1 MDSRDSVTDR
11 FYSALYKKIL
21 DPELTTSSK
30 QVMFLNLLY
39 KAIKGDTSVPRVRA
53 FMKRLLQVISY
64 QPSHLVCGLLFL
76 MSEIT
81 KGRPEIVTEIPK
93 AESADADDKFVDDD
107 DDEEEHYKD
116 VTEDGEEDVD
126 EKTAKKV
133 KSGWTFKGT
142 SVNRE
147 EKQDYDPNCR
157 NPIYSGAEKCDYWE
171 LQSLSQHFHP
181 SASLFANNILENDPI
196 KYTGDP
202 LSDFTLPR
210 FLDRFVFRNPKK
222 NPEKNKPSTIL
233 GKRNIYKPAGIKAIA
248 PDSKEFLNRDAANV
262 PTDEL
267 FIYKYFHGKLERK
280 GAKTED
286 DAGSVVTSEE
296 FNDFLDNMGGRS
308 TDFDDEDDLD
318 FAGGLGEENVE
329 EEAPEDDDEEQ
340 DVNMEASDDEDE
352 PMGLDGEDDDNF
364 KELSSGDEDGADSDQ
379 EFDEE
384 GFGEDDFDEEGFGE
398 PAENKLNMKKSKKVK
413 TKFAKFDPNDLSS
426 ILADAEEFS
435 HLIEDNDDDDA
446 GTSSSVATKDKAGKK
461 QLSWEKNN
469 HDFMKGK
476 SWKNKKSFT
485 NKPKKGQNF
494 KSDKKSRKALPIN
507 PKRDK
512 ILRVTRS
519 QEKRFQSTQKGT
531 KF

>member
-81 KGRPEIVTEIPK
+81 KGRPEIVSEIPK
-93 AESADADDKFVDDD
+93 VESADSDDKFLDDD
-107 DDEEEHYKD
+107 DDDLEHFKD
-116 VTEDGEEDVD
+116 VTEDGEEVEDP
-126 EKTAKKV
+126 KTAMKV
-133 KSGWTFKGT
+133 KSGWTFKG
-142 SVNRE
+142 SSANRE

-267 FIYKYFHGKLERK
+267 FIYKYFHEKLERK
-280 GAKTED
+280 GAKTD
-286 DAGSVVTSEE
+286 DDVGSVTSEE
-296 FNDFLDNMGGRS
+296 FNDFLDNMGGKS

-329 EEAPEDDDEEQ
+329 EEAPEDDEEEQ
-340 DVNMEASDDEDE
+340 DLNMEASDDEDE

-364 KELSSGDEDGADSDQ
+364 KDLSSGEESGVGADSDN

-384 GFGEDDFDEEGFGE
+384 GFGDEDLDFDEEGFGDE
-398 PAENKLNMKKSKKVK
+398 PAESKMNLKKSKKVK

-446 GTSSSVATKDKAGKK
+446 GTSSSVATRDKAGKK

-476 SWKNKKSFT
+476 NWKNKKSFSS
-485 NKPKKGQNF
+485 KPKKGQNF
-494 KSDKKSRKALPIN
+494 KSNKKSRK
-507 PKRDK
+507 
-512 ILRVTRS
+512 
-519 QEKRFQSTQKGT
+519 
-531 KF
+531 